1 MVSIWSENLTV
12 KNVKILHKKQ
22 NDCHDVDH
30 AYAFMTQHKMTT
42 QNMLNRVCK
51 ANFMKMGWLVYLQ
64 HLKIECTEKNTRKKS
79 NFSGRVTPKPQ
90 LISILI

>member
-64 HLKIECTEKNTRKKS
+64 HLKIECTEKKHEKNQI
-79 NFSGRVTPKPQ
+79 FPGG
-90 LISILI
+90 